1 MYDVI
6 IIGAG
11 PAGISAAIY
20 TRRANLKVMDLYHGR
35 SELEKAE
42 KIENFYGFPGGISG
56 EDLYKRGI
64 KQAKELGVELR
75 EKEVIDI
82 ALDKNLYKVV
92 TSNEEYKGK
101 TIIIATGN
109 KKINPNIKGIN
120 QFVGKGISYC
130 AICDGFFYRNKEVAV
145 IGNGDYAIS
154 EAEKLENIVKNIKIL
169 TNGLN
174 IVQNSKVKEKNYKID
189 TRKIKE
195 IRGKEKVEYI
205 EFEDGE
211 RLNLDGIFIAIGE
224 AGGVDFAKKLGITMQ
239 GENIKTD
246 EEMQTNVKGIFAC
259 GNLTGGL
266 FQVNK
271 AVYEGAKAGLNVIE
285 YIKKN

>member
-20 TRRANLKVMDLYHGR
+20 TRRANLKVMVLYHGR

-101 TIIIATGN
+101 TIIID
-109 KKINPNIKGIN
+109 
-120 QFVGKGISYC
+120 C

-246 EEMQTNVKGIFAC
+246 EEMQTNVKGVFAC

-271 AVYEGAKAGLNVIE
+271 AVYEGAKAGLKVIE

>member
-20 TRRANLKVMDLYHGR
+20 TRRANLKVMVLYHGR

-130 AICDGFFYRNKEVAV
+130 AICDGFF
-145 IGNGDYAIS
+145 IGI
-154 EAEKLENIVKNIKIL
+154 
-169 TNGLN
+169 
-174 IVQNSKVKEKNYKID
+174 
-189 TRKIKE
+189 
-195 IRGKEKVEYI
+195 
-205 EFEDGE
+205 
-211 RLNLDGIFIAIGE
+211 
-224 AGGVDFAKKLGITMQ
+224 KKLQ
-239 GENIKTD
+239 
-246 EEMQTNVKGIFAC
+246 
-259 GNLTGGL
+259 
-266 FQVNK
+266 
-271 AVYEGAKAGLNVIE
+271 
-285 YIKKN
+285 

>member
-20 TRRANLKVMDLYHGR
+20 TRRANLKVMVLYHGR

-271 AVYEGAKAGLNVIE
+271 AVYELSLIH
-285 YIKKN
+285 I

>member
-20 TRRANLKVMDLYHGR
+20 TRRANLKVMVLYHGR

-246 EEMQTNVKGIFAC
+246 EEMQTNVKGVFAC

>member
-1 MYDVI
+1 
-6 IIGAG
+6 
-11 PAGISAAIY
+11 
-20 TRRANLKVMDLYHGR
+20 MDF
-35 SELEKAE
+35 LE
-42 KIENFYGFPGGISG
+42 
-56 EDLYKRGI
+56 
-64 KQAKELGVELR
+64 
-75 EKEVIDI
+75 
-82 ALDKNLYKVV
+82 V

-109 KKINPNIKGIN
+109 KKIKPNIKGIN

>member
-20 TRRANLKVMDLYHGR
+20 TRRANLKVMVLYHGR

>member
-20 TRRANLKVMDLYHGR
+20 TRRANLKVMVLYHGR

-246 EEMQTNVKGIFAC
+246 EEMQTNVKGVFAC

-271 AVYEGAKAGLNVIE
+271 AVYEGAKAGLKVIE

>member
-20 TRRANLKVMDLYHGR
+20 TRRANLKVMVLYHGR

-92 TSNEEYKGK
+92 TSDEEYKGK

-259 GNLTGGL
+259 GNLTGGF

-271 AVYEGAKAGLNVIE
+271 AVYEGAKAGLKVIE

>member
-20 TRRANLKVMDLYHGR
+20 TRRANLKVMVLYHGR

-109 KKINPNIKGIN
+109 KKINPNSKGIN

-271 AVYEGAKAGLNVIE
+271 AVYEGAKAGLKVIE

>member
-20 TRRANLKVMDLYHGR
+20 TRRANLKVMVLYHGR

-92 TSNEEYKGK
+92 TSDEEYKGK

-271 AVYEGAKAGLNVIE
+271 AVYEGAKAGLKVIE